1 MDVDTLAVRVF
12 DEPVPTSPA
21 LARVSRSSR
30 RPGGARRLGGSSMP
44 MLVQICIAV
53 VTVALVGVSIALIQA
68 IGRLRNTADQLE
80 RTMSRIEQT
89 IPEAERAILEARE
102 VLDTLGNV
110 AKRVDRV
117 VGDFADTGS
126 RIARTTSM
134 VVDEVVNPVT
144 RAAAVVRGVRTG
156 AMTLV
161 DLVLKRR
168 ALGAATHN
176 TGGNHYE

>member
-1 MDVDTLAVRVF
+1 
-12 DEPVPTSPA
+12 
-21 LARVSRSSR
+21 
-30 RPGGARRLGGSSMP
+30 MP

-68 IGRLRNTADQLE
+68 IGRLRQTAEQLE
-80 RTMSRIEQT
+80 RTMSRIEES
-89 IPEAERAILEARE
+89 IPEVERTVLEARE

-117 VGDFADTGS
+117 VGEFAETGS

-134 VVDEVVNPVT
+134 VVDEVVVPVT

-156 AMTLV
+156 AMSLV
-161 DLVLKRR
+161 DSFLRRRR
-168 ALGAATHN
+168 ALGLAAN
-176 TGGNHYE
+176 ETGGNHHE